1 MLAFLGLLTIIVLL
15 LLVMTKKASPTVAL
29 IVVPVVTAAIGG
41 FGLEIG
47 EFMTNGVKSISTTGV
62 MFIFAILFFGVLSDA
77 GTFDPIIRT
86 IIKVVGKDPVKIAI
100 GTAILAMIVHL
111 DGSGAVTFL
120 ITIPAMLPLYDQLGM
135 KRTTLATIVALGAGT
150 MNILPWGGPTIR
162 AASSLGITPTELFN
176 PMLVPF
182 LAGIIF
188 VLIVAFLLG
197 KKEAKH
203 IGNIRNTKIIEVDEK
218 VNEEK
223 AKLARPKLFLVNILL
238 IVVAITIMIT
248 NKLQPHVVF
257 MLGLCIALVI
267 NYPSV
272 KEQKERIDAHAKEA
286 LMMASVLFAAGCFT
300 GIMKDSGMIT
310 AMAEVVVDMI
320 PLSLGR
326 LIPVITGVIS
336 MPASLLF
343 DPDSFYFGVL
353 PVLTSSAKQ
362 FGVQEIMVGRAAI
375 LGQMTTGFPIS
386 PLTASTFLLTGLAGI
401 DFGEH
406 QKKTIPYAFACT
418 IVMLIVAIVLRIISL

>member
-272 KEQKERIDAHAKEA
+272 KEQKERIMHYQILTLYK
-286 LMMASVLFAAGCFT
+286 
-300 GIMKDSGMIT
+300 
-310 AMAEVVVDMI
+310 
-320 PLSLGR
+320 
-326 LIPVITGVIS
+326 LIRS
-336 MPASLLF
+336 
-343 DPDSFYFGVL
+343 
-353 PVLTSSAKQ
+353 
-362 FGVQEIMVGRAAI
+362 
-375 LGQMTTGFPIS
+375 
-386 PLTASTFLLTGLAGI
+386 
-401 DFGEH
+401 
-406 QKKTIPYAFACT
+406 
-418 IVMLIVAIVLRIISL
+418 

>member
-1 MLAFLGLLTIIVLL
+1 MLAFLGLLTIILL
-15 LLVMTKKASPTVAL
+15 LVLVMTKKASPTVAL

-47 EFMTNGVKSISTTGV
+47 EFMTSGIKSISTTGV

-77 GTFDPIIRT
+77 GTFDPIIRR
-86 IIKVVGKDPVKIAI
+86 IIKVVGKNPVKIAI
-100 GTAILAMIVHL
+100 GTAVLAMLVHL

-120 ITIPAMLPLYDQLGM
+120 ITIPAMLPLYDELGM
-135 KRTTLATIVALGAGT
+135 RRTTLATIVALGAGT

-162 AASSLGITPTELFN
+162 AASSLGVTPTELFN

-203 IGNIRNTKIIEVDEK
+203 IGNIENTKIIEVDEK

-223 AKLARPKLFLVNILL
+223 AKLARPKLFLFNILL
-238 IVVAITIMIT
+238 IVIAITIMIT

-257 MLGLCIALVI
+257 MLGLCITLVI

-320 PLSLGR
+320 PPSLGR

-353 PVLTSSAKQ
+353 PVLTSSANQ
-362 FGVQEIMVGRAAI
+362 FGVQGIMVGRAAI

-386 PLTASTFLLTGLAGI
+386 PLTASTFLLTGLAGVDI
-401 DFGEH
+401 GEH
-406 QKKTIPYAFACT
+406 QKKTIPFAFACT

>member
-203 IGNIRNTKIIEVDEK
+203 VGNIRNTKIIEVDEK